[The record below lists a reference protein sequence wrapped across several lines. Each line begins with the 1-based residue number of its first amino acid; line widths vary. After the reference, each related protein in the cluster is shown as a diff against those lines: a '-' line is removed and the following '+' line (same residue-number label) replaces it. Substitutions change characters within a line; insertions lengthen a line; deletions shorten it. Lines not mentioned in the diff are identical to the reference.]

1 MKYMALNC
9 GAKIPR
15 LSLQVLIFI
24 VAALFLIATFA
35 PEFSYAEEKLYL
47 SDILEDA
54 KPDPAF
60 KSKHFKTRRDVL
72 SGVEGPET
80 WVEHYILGD
89 KTIETLSY
97 NNLIYG
103 VIIIRGNDKVELYNL
118 NDDKK
123 TYSISGDKAPESWL
137 ATGTNYDYDEI
148 VKKAE
153 GYVSAQHYKTAIEYI
168 ENAIDERGDSTGN
181 LYFLLAQSYD
191 GLDEVEY
198 GVVNYK
204 RAVELDLNKEKMI
217 VSLRNLGIILRG
229 LNRHKEAVGY
239 LERYLVLVPN
249 DPNASNIRKYI
260 KDYK

>member
-1 MKYMALNC
+1 MKYVTLKYGVA
-9 GAKIPR
+9 IPR
-15 LSLQVLIFI
+15 RSLQVLTSI
-24 VAALFLIATFA
+24 VVALFLIATFA
-35 PEFSYAEEKLYL
+35 PGFSSAAEKLYL

-72 SGVEGPET
+72 PGVKGPET

-89 KTIETLSY
+89 ATIETLSY
-97 NNLIYG
+97 NNLTYG
-103 VIIIRGNDKVELYNL
+103 VIVKKGGDKVELYNL

-123 TYSISGDKAPESWL
+123 TYSISADKAPESWL
-137 ATGTNYDYDEI
+137 ATGPNYDYNEI

-153 GYVSAQHYKTAIEYI
+153 GYVLAQHYKTAIEYI

-204 RAVELDLNKEKMI
+204 RAVELNLKNEKLI
-217 VSLRNLGIILRG
+217 VALRNLGIILRD
-229 LNRHKEAVGY
+229 LNRHKEAAGY

>member
-1 MKYMALNC
+1 MKYLAQECGVNFTRVSPKAL
-9 GAKIPR
+9 
-15 LSLQVLIFI
+15 VLI
-24 VAALFLIATFA
+24 VAALFVITALA
-35 PEFSYAEEKLYL
+35 PKVAYTAEKLYL
-47 SDILEDA
+47 SDILEEA
-54 KPDPAF
+54 KHDPAY

-72 SGVEGPET
+72 PGVKGPET

-89 KTIETLSY
+89 ATIETLSY
-97 NNLIYG
+97 NNLTYG
-103 VIIIRGNDKVELYNL
+103 VIVKRGGDKVELYNL

-123 TYSISGDKAPESWL
+123 TYSISGDKAPEGWL
-137 ATGTNYDYDEI
+137 ATGPSYNYNEI

-153 GYVSAQHYKTAIEYI
+153 GYVLAQHYKTAIEYI
-168 ENAIDERGDSTGN
+168 ENAIDEMGDSTGN

-204 RAVELDLNKEKMI
+204 KAVELNLNNEKMI
-217 VSLRNLGIILRG
+217 VALRNLGIILRD
-229 LNRHKEAVGY
+229 LNRHKEAIGY

-249 DPNASNIRKYI
+249 DPNAKNIRKYI

>member
-9 GAKIPR
+9 GLKIPGR
-15 LSLQVLIFI
+15 SPQVLISI
-24 VAALFLIATFA
+24 VAALFLIATFTPA
-35 PEFSYAEEKLYL
+35 FSSAAEKLYL

-54 KPDPAF
+54 VPDPAF
-60 KSKHFKTRRDVL
+60 KNKHFKTRRDVL
-72 SGVEGPET
+72 SGVKGPET

-89 KTIETLSY
+89 TTIETLSY

-103 VIIIRGNDKVELYNL
+103 VIIKKGDDKIELYNL

-123 TYSISGDKAPESWL
+123 TYSISGNKAPEGWL
-137 ATGTNYDYDEI
+137 ATGLSYNEI

-153 GYVSAQHYKTAIEYI
+153 GYVYAQHYKTAIEYI

-181 LYFLLAQSYD
+181 LYLLLAQSYD
-191 GLDEVEY
+191 GLDEIEY

-204 RAVELDLNKEKMI
+204 RAVELNLDKEKLI
-217 VSLRNLGIILRG
+217 VALRNLGIILRG
-229 LNRHKEAVGY
+229 LNRHKEAIGY

>member
-1 MKYMALNC
+1 MKFMALNC

-15 LSLQVLIFI
+15 LSPQVLISI
-24 VAALFLIATFA
+24 VVALFLITAFT
-35 PEFSYAEEKLYL
+35 PGFSYATEKLYL

-72 SGVEGPET
+72 SGVKGPET
-80 WVEHYILGD
+80 WVEHYISGD

-97 NNLIYG
+97 NNLVYG
-103 VIIIRGNDKVELYNL
+103 VIIKRGDYELELYNL

-123 TYSISGDKAPESWL
+123 TYSISSDKAPEGWL
-137 ATGTNYDYDEI
+137 ATELSYDEI

-168 ENAIDERGDSTGN
+168 ENAIIEVGDKTGD
-181 LYFLLAQSYD
+181 LYFLLALSYD
-191 GLDEVEY
+191 GLDEIEY

-204 RAVELDLNKEKMI
+204 RAVELNLKDEKMI
-217 VSLRNLGIILRG
+217 VALRNLGIILRG
-229 LNRHKEAVGY
+229 LNRHKEAAGY

-260 KDYK
+260 KDHK